1 MLKARLSLFLGIFF
15 ISMFPIL
22 IKMGETSP
30 LISAFY
36 RMLIATA
43 LLLPYSI
50 FARKMRV
57 SSFKEIFPAL
67 LCGIIF
73 ATDISVWNIA
83 IKQSTAL
90 QATLLTNLS
99 PVWVGIISL
108 IFLKT
113 KPLITFWIGTLVAIL
128 GLIVLIGIDIF
139 VNLSFDTAFV
149 LAMLSGFLYAIYI
162 LLSKDVLQ
170 KVAVLTFVTYS
181 TLTSTLYLFIL
192 SLLFGESFSG
202 FSNISWT
209 MLVLQGIFCQLVAW
223 MLISYAIKRMRAT
236 RVSLSLL
243 SQAVITG
250 ILAALFLGESV
261 NPQMALGGFIIL
273 FGIGITF
280 LPVKDKHRIKY

>member
-57 SSFKEIFPAL
+57 NSFKEIFPAL

-108 IFLKT
+108 ICLKT

>member
-36 RMLIATA
+36 RMLIATV

-57 SSFKEIFPAL
+57 NSFKEIFPAL